1 MTKDVL
7 VATANKLPHCSAEA
21 AGEYAAKRDIL
32 AAEINRI
39 MGGRADLN
47 ELIGEGNQSMM
58 EDNHRN
64 HARFISSL
72 IQDFSS
78 QVLVETVLW
87 VFRAYRSHGFR
98 LTYWPAQLDTWV
110 EVLRKELSPRAFAE
124 IYPLY
129 HWMIIYQP
137 AFVSLNDER
146 SVKESSRSMAA
157 RFTR

>member
-1 MTKDVL
+1 MTKDEL
-7 VATANKLPHCSAEA
+7 VATANKLPHFGVEA

-32 AAEINRI
+32 ASEINRI
-39 MGGRADLN
+39 MSGRLDLR

-64 HARFISSL
+64 HARFIGSL

-98 LTYWPAQLDTWV
+98 LTYWPAQLDSWV
-110 EVLRKELSPRAFAE
+110 EVMRNELSPQAFAE

-129 HWMIIYQP
+129 HWMILNQP
-137 AFVSLNDER
+137 AFVSLSDEL
-146 SVKESSRSMAA
+146 VGKG
-157 RFTR
+157 

>member
-1 MTKDVL
+1 MTKDEL
-7 VATANKLPHCSAEA
+7 VVTANKLPHFGAEA

-39 MGGRADLN
+39 MGGRADLT

-129 HWMIIYQP
+129 NWMIIYQP
-137 AFVSLNDER
+137 TFVSLSDEMLG
-146 SVKESSRSMAA
+146 KG
-157 RFTR
+157 

>member
-1 MTKDVL
+1 MTKDEL
-7 VATANKLPHCSAEA
+7 VATANKLSHFGAEA
-21 AGEYAAKRDIL
+21 AGEYTAKRDIM
-32 AAEINRI
+32 AAEITRI

-47 ELIGEGNQSMM
+47 DLIGEGNQSMM

-87 VFRAYRSHGFR
+87 VFRAYRNHGFR

-110 EVLRKELSPRAFAE
+110 EVLRKELSPQAFAE

-129 HWMIIYQP
+129 HWMIINQP
-137 AFVSLNDER
+137 AFVSLSDEL
-146 SVKESSRSMAA
+146 VGKG
-157 RFTR
+157 